1 LGLVA
6 VGVESLRPGG
16 GSAFP
21 FFMTAPSIVC
31 AFLTLISA
39 AFAADWPQWRGP
51 KGDGTSEEA
60 KFPSRWSGTDNIRWK
75 AELPGKGH
83 SSPTVCKGRIFVTAA
98 IPETEERVL
107 LCLDR
112 KDGKML
118 WKQTV
123 LKAPMERLHTENSHA
138 SSTPACDGERVFCS
152 FLDGNNVVVAS
163 YDLAGKQLWVKR
175 PGVFSSVHGFCS
187 TPVLY
192 KNTIVLNCDHDG
204 DGYIVA
210 LARADGAERWRIDR
224 PNKTRSYCAP
234 LIREAGGREQMVL
247 SGTKCITSYDPD
259 SGKLIWMID
268 GPTDQFVA
276 SPVFNARANLFFI
289 TGGFPDHHLLA
300 VRSDASGNVTD
311 TDKIAWR
318 TTRGVAYV
326 PSPIAVDDWFFI
338 TDDRGFAHCF
348 DAKTGEILWEQ
359 RFGRQHASLVGAGGL
374 IYFLNDDGVCNVVRA
389 SNKFELIAKNEL
401 GEKIYASPA
410 FSNGEIFLRGEK
422 HLFCIAGTEL

>member
-1 LGLVA
+1 
-6 VGVESLRPGG
+6 
-16 GSAFP
+16 
-21 FFMTAPSIVC
+21 M
-31 AFLTLISA
+31 
-39 AFAADWPQWRGP
+39 
-51 KGDGTSEEA
+51 
-60 KFPSRWSGTDNIRWK
+60 
-75 AELPGKGH
+75 
-83 SSPTVCKGRIFVTAA
+83 
-98 IPETEERVL
+98 
-107 LCLDR
+107 
-112 KDGKML
+112 
-118 WKQTV
+118 
-123 LKAPMERLHTENSHA
+123 
-138 SSTPACDGERVFCS
+138 STP
-152 FLDGNNVVVAS
+152 VAA

-175 PGVFSSVHGFCS
+175 PGIFSSVHGFCS

-192 KNTIVLNCDHDG
+192 KNTIVVNCDHDG

-300 VRSDASGNVTD
+300 VRPDASGNVTD

-359 RFGRQHASLVGAGGL
+359 RFGRQHASLVSAGGL
-374 IYFLNDDGVCNVVRA
+374 VYFLNDDGVCNVVRA
-389 SNKFELIAKNEL
+389 NNKFELIAKNEL
-401 GEKIYASPA
+401 GEKSYASPA
-410 FSNGEIFLRGEK
+410 LSDGEIFLRGEK
-422 HLFCIAGTEL
+422 NLFCIAGTEL